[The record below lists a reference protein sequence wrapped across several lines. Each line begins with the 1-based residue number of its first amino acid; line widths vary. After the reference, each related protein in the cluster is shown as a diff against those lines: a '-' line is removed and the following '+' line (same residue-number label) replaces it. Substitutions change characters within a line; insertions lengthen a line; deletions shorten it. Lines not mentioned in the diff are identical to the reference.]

1 LEGLGINL
9 NGLIAQI
16 VNFSLLFI
24 LLYMVA
30 YKPVLRM
37 LDQRSQRVKESVEQ
51 AEEIKRR
58 LAQAQQDYE
67 RQIEQARKEGQTIIA
82 QASQAADRLREE
94 SVRQAKE
101 EAQKLLEKA
110 KSEIDYERRR
120 AMAELRDEVANIAVL
135 AAGKVINRSLDPEA
149 HRQLIQDF
157 LKETGQFN

>member
-1 LEGLGINL
+1 MEGLGINL

-16 VNFSLLFI
+16 INFSLLFL

-30 YKPVLRM
+30 YKPILRM
-37 LDQRSQRVKESVEQ
+37 LDQRSQRVKASIEQ
-51 AEEIKRR
+51 ATEIERR

-67 RQIEQARKEGQTIIA
+67 RQLEQARKESQAIIA
-82 QASQAADRLREE
+82 QASQAADRLHEE
-94 SVRQAKE
+94 TARQAKE
-101 EAQKLLEKA
+101 EAQKLVEKA

-120 AMAELRDEVANIAVL
+120 AMAELREDVANIAVL

-149 HRQLIQDF
+149 HHQLIQDF

>member
-30 YKPVLRM
+30 YKRILRL
-37 LDQRSQRVKESVEQ
+37 LDERSARIRASMEQ

-67 RQIEQARKEGQTIIA
+67 RQLEQARRDGQAIIA

-94 SVRQAKE
+94 TVRQAKE
-101 EAQKLLEKA
+101 EAQKVIEKA
-110 KSEIDYERRR
+110 QSEIEYERRR
-120 AMAELRDEVANIAVL
+120 AMAELREDVANIAVL

>member
-16 VNFSLLFI
+16 VNFSLLFV

-30 YKPVLRM
+30 YKPILRM
-37 LDQRSQRVKESVEQ
+37 LDQRSQRVKESMKRT
-51 AEEIKRR
+51 EESERW

-67 RQIEQARKEGQTIIA
+67 RQLEQARKESQAIIA

-94 SVRQAKE
+94 SIHQAKE

-110 KSEIDYERRR
+110 KSEIEYERRR
-120 AMAELRDEVANIAVL
+120 AMAELQEDVANIAVL
-135 AAGKVINRSLDPEA
+135 AAGKVINRSLDAEA

>member
-1 LEGLGINL
+1 MEGLGINL

-30 YKPVLRM
+30 YKRILRM
-37 LDQRSQRVKESVEQ
+37 LDERSGRVRQSMEQ
-51 AEEIKRR
+51 AVEIERR

-67 RQIEQARKEGQTIIA
+67 RQLEQARKEGPAIIA

-94 SVRQAKE
+94 TARQAKE
-101 EAQKLLEKA
+101 EAQKLVEKA

-120 AMAELRDEVANIAVL
+120 AMAELREDVANIAVL

>member
-1 LEGLGINL
+1 MEGLGINL

-16 VNFSLLFI
+16 VNFGLLFI

-37 LDQRSQRVKESVEQ
+37 LDQRSQRVRESMEQ

-67 RQIEQARKEGQTIIA
+67 RQIEQARKEGQAIIA

-94 SVRQAKE
+94 TVRQTKE
-101 EAQKLLEKA
+101 EAQKLVEKA

-120 AMAELRDEVANIAVL
+120 AMAELRDDVANIAVL

>member
-1 LEGLGINL
+1 MEGLGINL

-16 VNFSLLFI
+16 VNFVLLFV

-37 LDQRSQRVKESVEQ
+37 LDQRSQRVRESMEQ
-51 AEEIKRR
+51 AEEVNRR

-67 RQIEQARKEGQTIIA
+67 LHLEQARKEGQAIIA

-101 EAQKLLEKA
+101 EAQKLVEKA

-120 AMAELRDEVANIAVL
+120 AMAELREDVANIAVL

>member
-1 LEGLGINL
+1 MEGLGINL

-16 VNFSLLFI
+16 VNFSLLFV

-37 LDQRSQRVKESVEQ
+37 LDQRSQRVRESMEQ
-51 AEEIKRR
+51 AAEIERR
-58 LAQAQQDYE
+58 LALAQQDYE
-67 RQIEQARKEGQTIIA
+67 RQIEQARKEGQAIIA
-82 QASQAADRLREE
+82 QAAQAADRLREE
-94 SVRQAKE
+94 SVRQTKE
-101 EAQKLLEKA
+101 EAQKLVEKA

-120 AMAELRDEVANIAVL
+120 AMAELQDDVANIAVL

>member
-37 LDQRSQRVKESVEQ
+37 LDERSQRIQQSVEQ

-94 SVRQAKE
+94 SIRQAKE
-101 EAQKLLEKA
+101 EAQKLVEKA

-120 AMAELRDEVANIAVL
+120 AMAELRDDVANIAVL

>member
-1 LEGLGINL
+1 MEGLGINL

-30 YKPVLRM
+30 YKRILRM
-37 LDQRSQRVKESVEQ
+37 LDERSGRVRQSMEQ
-51 AEEIKRR
+51 AVEIERR

-67 RQIEQARKEGQTIIA
+67 RQLEQARKEGQAIIA

-94 SVRQAKE
+94 TARQAKE
-101 EAQKLLEKA
+101 EAQKLVEKA

-120 AMAELRDEVANIAVL
+120 AMAELREDVANIAVL

>member
-30 YKPVLRM
+30 YKRILRL
-37 LDQRSQRVKESVEQ
+37 LDERSGRIRQSMEQ

-67 RQIEQARKEGQTIIA
+67 RQLEQARREGQAIIA
-82 QASQAADRLREE
+82 QAAQAADRLREE
-94 SVRQAKE
+94 TARQAKE
-101 EAQKLLEKA
+101 EAQKLVEKA

-120 AMAELRDEVANIAVL
+120 AMAELREDVANIAVL

>member
-1 LEGLGINL
+1 MEGLGINL

-37 LDQRSQRVKESVEQ
+37 LDQRSQRVQQSMEQ
-51 AEEIKRR
+51 AAEIERR
-58 LAQAQQDYE
+58 LALAQQDYE
-67 RQIEQARKEGQTIIA
+67 RQLEQARKEGQAIIA
-82 QASQAADRLREE
+82 QAAQAADRLREE
-94 SVRQAKE
+94 TVRQAKE
-101 EAQKLLEKA
+101 EAQKLVEKA
-110 KSEIDYERRR
+110 KSEIEYERRR
-120 AMAELRDEVANIAVL
+120 AMAELQDDVANIAVL

-149 HRQLIQDF
+149 HRQLIQEF

>member
-30 YKPVLRM
+30 YKRILRM
-37 LDQRSQRVKESVEQ
+37 LDERSGRVRQSMEQ
-51 AEEIKRR
+51 AVEIERR

-67 RQIEQARKEGQTIIA
+67 RQLEQARKEGQAIIA

-94 SVRQAKE
+94 TARQAKE
-101 EAQKLLEKA
+101 EAQKLVEKA

-120 AMAELRDEVANIAVL
+120 AMAELREDVANIAVL

>member
-37 LDQRSQRVKESVEQ
+37 LDQRSQRVQQSMEQ
-51 AEEIKRR
+51 AAEIERR
-58 LAQAQQDYE
+58 LALAQQDYE
-67 RQIEQARKEGQTIIA
+67 RQLEQARKEGQAIIA
-82 QASQAADRLREE
+82 QAAQAADRLREE
-94 SVRQAKE
+94 TVRQAKE
-101 EAQKLLEKA
+101 EAQKLVEKA
-110 KSEIDYERRR
+110 KSEIEYERRR
-120 AMAELRDEVANIAVL
+120 AMAELQDDVANIAVL

-149 HRQLIQDF
+149 HRQLIQEF

>member
-1 LEGLGINL
+1 MEGLGINL

-16 VNFSLLFI
+16 VNFVMLFL

-37 LDQRSQRVKESVEQ
+37 LDQRSQRVRESMEH
-51 AEEIKRR
+51 AEEVNRR

-67 RQIEQARKEGQTIIA
+67 RHLEQARKEGQAIIA

-101 EAQKLLEKA
+101 EAQKLVEKA

-120 AMAELRDEVANIAVL
+120 AMAELREDVANIAVL